1 MIDEVGS
8 IALVAAGQTDG
19 EDKLGIRIQPRN
31 IDFPDLD
38 KFAPGSE
45 GPKLDPFAGDLLDR
59 KEKIAVLTGLVGNID
74 GPCTIGVNAAWGAG
88 KTTFLKM
95 WARHLRQR
103 GFPVVEFNAWE
114 TDFTGDPFVSLS
126 SEITEGLAEWDSPTI
141 ADRIRETKET
151 AKSVLRWAAPGAI
164 RLASGLIPVIG
175 AEFGTAASSLAEKG
189 LTDYPK
195 ATRSIKEFKLEL
207 EKLSVSLWEHSENKP
222 LVVFIDELDRCR
234 PSYAIELLETGKH
247 IFSVDRVVFVLAV
260 NRSELAKSTKVLYGD
275 EFDAEG
281 YLKRFFDID
290 FVLPPPGREQ
300 FINGMIVAAGVEEYL
315 SRTND
320 RFSCNLAQEA
330 LEVIRAFFGREESPL
345 SLRTVGQNIH
355 RFGLVLSSLS
365 NNEKGYICTLAVLIV
380 IETVEPS
387 LYRGFVDGELTDEE
401 ISDALFTGELY
412 KPLHH
417 TPAGVLVDAVLA
429 AAGVESLDFCIERDD
444 LQTRAPLLFRY
455 KQNKAPNMPEDPSE
469 VRARNHARNVYL
481 MVRRLLGIREMGGTT
496 DHLGFQQS
504 VQRLDLLS
512 PDLLGSIDV
521 R

>member
-1 MIDEVGS
+1 M
-8 IALVAAGQTDG
+8 
-19 EDKLGIRIQPRN
+19 GIRIQPRN

-38 KFAPGSE
+38 KFAPGSQ

-59 KEKIAVLTGLVGNID
+59 KENISVLTGLVGNID
-74 GPCTIGVNAAWGAG
+74 GPCTIAVDAAWGAG

-114 TDFTGDPFVSLS
+114 TDFTDDPFVSLS
-126 SEITEGLAEWDSPTI
+126 SEITEGLAEWDSQNI

-151 AKSVLRWAAPGAI
+151 AKSVLRWVAPGAI
-164 RLASGLIPVIG
+164 RLASGLIPVVG
-175 AEFGTAASSLAEKG
+175 AEFGNAASSLAEKG

-207 EKLSVSLWEHSENKP
+207 EKLSMTLWEHSENKP

-247 IFSVDRVVFVLAV
+247 IFSVDRVVFILAV

-290 FVLPPPGREQ
+290 FVLPAPGREQ
-300 FINGMIVAAGVEEYL
+300 FINGMIEAAGVEEYL

-320 RFSCNLAQEA
+320 QFSCNLAQEA

-345 SLRTVGQNIH
+345 SLRTVGQSIH

-365 NNEKGYICTLAVLIV
+365 NYERGYVCTLAVLTV

-387 LYRGFVDGELTDEE
+387 LYRGFVDDELTDEE
-401 ISDALFTGELY
+401 ISDAFFTGELY
-412 KPLHH
+412 EPLHYSQ
-417 TPAGVLVDAVLA
+417 AGVLVDAVLA
-429 AAGVESLDFCIERDD
+429 ATRVKPVDFCVERDD
-444 LQTRAPLLFRY
+444 LQTRAPLFYRY
-455 KQNKAPNMPEDPSE
+455 KQNKASGMTEDPSE
-469 VRARNHARNVYL
+469 VRARNHAGNVYR
-481 MVRRLLGIREMGGTT
+481 MVETLLGVREIGGVT

-504 VQRLDLLS
+504 VQRLGLLS
-512 PDLLGSIDV
+512 LALLGSIEV